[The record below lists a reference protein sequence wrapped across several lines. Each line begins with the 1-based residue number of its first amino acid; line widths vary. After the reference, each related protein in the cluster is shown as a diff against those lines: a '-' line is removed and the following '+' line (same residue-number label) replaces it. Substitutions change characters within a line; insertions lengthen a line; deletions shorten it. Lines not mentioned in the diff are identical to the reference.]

1 MYAVGIALVVSVLF
15 LVATESL
22 IRSKIVPYHPF
33 YRSLE
38 LFKNAQSPNA
48 IFGDSH
54 FAYGVVGLDGFVNL
68 AYPGNN
74 FDAIVEKIRLYFSDK
89 PPGRIILQAGVHH
102 FSQNF
107 LFRRPNE
114 SRSIKEDLKPRR
126 FTDLFVVHNQHRSH
140 LFGYWDVYLSGR
152 EFTPKTQF
160 VTEELRANEPNY
172 LDVPAETR
180 RVASA
185 RIARILQP
193 VPTFRQTHVA
203 KLYEDVVK
211 FLKERGGDVCLVTL
225 PVVAELRNE
234 IHATPLF
241 TKVTNYFGE
250 IAAKYGAT
258 YRNFLITPMDENFFS
273 DPHHLNITGA
283 RAVSSQVA
291 KSCFGTA
298 SAPRTQ

>member
-1 MYAVGIALVVSVLF
+1 VGIALFVSVLF
-15 LVATESL
+15 LATTEAL
-22 IRSKIVPYHPF
+22 IRSKIVPNHPF
-33 YRSLE
+33 YRYLE
-38 LFKNAQSPNA
+38 LFKNAQTPNA

-54 FAYGVVGLDGFVNL
+54 FAYGIIGLDGFVNL

-74 FDAIVEKIRLYFSDK
+74 FEAIVEKVRLYFSDK

-126 FTDLFVVHNQHRSH
+126 FTDLFLLHNQHRNH
-140 LFGYWDVYLSGR
+140 LFGYWEVYLSGR

-160 VTEELRANEPNY
+160 VTEELRGNEPNY
-172 LDVPAETR
+172 MEIPAETR

-193 VPTFRQTHVA
+193 VSTFRETHVA
-203 KLYEDVVK
+203 RLYEDVVK
-211 FLKERGGDVCLVTL
+211 FLKQHGGDVCLVTL
-225 PVVAELRNE
+225 PVVVELRNE
-234 IHATPLF
+234 IGATPLF
-241 TKVTNYFGE
+241 ANVTKYFEE
-250 IAAKYGAT
+250 IAAKHRAT
-258 YRNFLITPMDENFFS
+258 YRNFLTTPMDENYFS

-291 KSCFGTA
+291 QSCFGKPGAAHTK
-298 SAPRTQ
+298 